1 MDNFDKVLDEIKA
14 REVDMGIRI
23 ANLENCLNDA
33 VNELCY
39 HCGQYKNEFLGACDN
54 CRWKKVKEGF

>member
-1 MDNFDKVLDEIKA
+1 MNTFDKILDEIQA

-23 ANLENCLNDA
+23 ANLENTLRDA

-39 HCGQYKNEFLGACDN
+39 HCGQYKTEFMGTCDS